1 MFIWLCDWRQIH
13 LPLPWSQ
20 CRTATGTHF
29 KRAGVTLTGLQACVR
44 LFPSPQIKCC
54 FSRLAVA
61 QSLSVCLCVM
71 CVYVCIWVWVVVFF
85 MSGWKM
91 AWGTSLPPCLII
103 KYEFRLF
110 LYRELEWSLIL
121 RRAGYEF
128 SSPRGNMRDYW
139 ARLVIF
145 FICSEKAAFT
155 GSLVKSTCHIDFL
168 DDLTQDCLFVGFNS
182 GLFIKQNIQE
192 DTKEWRKAI
201 KDNNQFPPQSVNWF
215 SLICEPQGHCLI
227 HQQRPISINPILF
240 SI

>member
-145 FICSEKAAFT
+145 LFALRKQRLQEVWWKARVTLTFWMIWHKIVF
-155 GSLVKSTCHIDFL
+155 LWDSTVVFSSSRIFRR
-168 DDLTQDCLFVGFNS
+168 TQRNEG
-182 GLFIKQNIQE
+182 
-192 DTKEWRKAI
+192 
-201 KDNNQFPPQSVNWF
+201 
-215 SLICEPQGHCLI
+215 
-227 HQQRPISINPILF
+227 RP
-240 SI
+240 

>member
-1 MFIWLCDWRQIH
+1 MFIWLCDCRQIH

-61 QSLSVCLCVM
+61 QSPSVCN
-71 CVYVCIWVWVVVFF
+71 VCICLYMGVSSFFYEWVEDGLRDQFATRF
-85 MSGWKM
+85 DH
-91 AWGTSLPPCLII
+91 C

-121 RRAGYEF
+121 RELDTNFRHLGGIWGITE
-128 SSPRGNMRDYW
+128 RGW
-139 ARLVIF
+139 WF

-155 GSLVKSTCHIDFL
+155 GSLVKSTSHWLSGWFD
-168 DDLTQDCLFVGFNS
+168 TRLFFCG
-182 GLFIKQNIQE
+182 IQ
-192 DTKEWRKAI
+192 
-201 KDNNQFPPQSVNWF
+201 Q
-215 SLICEPQGHCLI
+215 
-227 HQQRPISINPILF
+227 
-240 SI
+240 